1 MPNNITSVED
11 ASSSTVRI
19 SSKTSRYD
27 NDVKDF
33 LENQNGYI
41 VILSDDGLFVK
52 TVRTGVMRALGV
64 KLNCVEAVKDMEQAG
79 RSLREHLYLG
89 MPVLIFVDRILA
101 GRSTSD
107 FIRTTKSVFP
117 QAKLI
122 AMTYETT
129 KESLSLLYEIGVDHI
144 ITKPV
149 SVDTLIEKM
158 AGIIKPQSRIS
169 NLVQEARV
177 CLEQREIDKV
187 FSLCDELLKIKQRC
201 AAAHMLRGEALMLQG
216 NREKAIAEFEIA
228 HKYSPLYLEPLKR
241 LVEVYRESNEEAY
254 LSYMT
259 ILDYISPLNVE
270 RKYEIG
276 KCYARKRDIDSA
288 KKYFDEAITCEQC
301 EAAKR
306 LCSII
311 SDIASSVMEFSP
323 DIAAKYFEQYFVAKG
338 ENLSKD
344 DLVTFNKFGITLR
357 KQGKVREAIEN
368 YKKALQ
374 IDPDDTTILYNYGLA
389 CADGEQFKTAIE
401 CYEKALS
408 LNASFHKQAAVV
420 CNNIAYA
427 YIMVK
432 NNARAREFLATA
444 LEIDPRNTSS
454 QKLMDR
460 LM

>member
-64 KLNCVEAVKDMEQAG
+64 KLNCVEAVKDVEQAG

-201 AAAHMLRGEALMLQG
+201 ASAHMLRGEAFMLQG

-323 DIAAKYFEQYFVAKG
+323 DIAEKYFEQYFAAKG

-374 IDPDDTTILYNYGLA
+374 IDPGDTTILYNYGLA

-427 YIMVK
+427 YIMIK

>member
-1 MPNNITSVED
+1 MPNNISNMED
-11 ASSSTVRI
+11 TSSTVRI
-19 SSKTSRYD
+19 SSKTSRCD
-27 NDVKDF
+27 SDVKDF

-41 VILSDDGLFVK
+41 IILSDDALFVK

-64 KLNCVEAVKDMEQAG
+64 KLNCVEAVKDVEQAG

-89 MPVLIFVDRILA
+89 MPVLIIVDRILA

-107 FIRTTKSVFP
+107 FIRTTKSIFP

-169 NLVQEARV
+169 NLVQEARI

-187 FSLCDELLKIKQRC
+187 FTLCDELLKIKQRC
-201 AAAHMLRGEALMLQG
+201 AAAHMLRGEAFMLKG
-216 NREKAIAEFEIA
+216 TRDKAIAEFEIA

-241 LVEVYRESNEEAY
+241 LVEVYRENNEEAY

-276 KCYARKRDIDSA
+276 KCYARKKDMDSA

-306 LCSII
+306 LCTII

-323 DIAAKYFEQYFVAKG
+323 DIAAKYFEQYFAAKG

-344 DLVTFNKFGITLR
+344 DLVTFNRFGITLR

-368 YKKALQ
+368 YKKALH
-374 IDPDDTTILYNYGLA
+374 IDAEDTTILYNYGLA
-389 CADGEQFKTAIE
+389 CVDGEQFKTAIE

-408 LNASFHKQAAVV
+408 LEPSFHKQAAVV
-420 CNNIAYA
+420 CNNMAYA

-444 LEIDPRNTSS
+444 LEIDPQNASS
-454 QKLMDR
+454 QKLMER
-460 LM
+460 LK

>member
-169 NLVQEARV
+169 NLVQEARA

-187 FSLCDELLKIKQRC
+187 FSLCNELLKIKQRC
-201 AAAHMLRGEALMLQG
+201 ASAHMLRGEAFML
-216 NREKAIAEFEIA
+216 
-228 HKYSPLYLEPLKR
+228 
-241 LVEVYRESNEEAY
+241 
-254 LSYMT
+254 
-259 ILDYISPLNVE
+259 
-270 RKYEIG
+270 
-276 KCYARKRDIDSA
+276 
-288 KKYFDEAITCEQC
+288 
-301 EAAKR
+301 
-306 LCSII
+306 
-311 SDIASSVMEFSP
+311 
-323 DIAAKYFEQYFVAKG
+323 
-338 ENLSKD
+338 
-344 DLVTFNKFGITLR
+344 
-357 KQGKVREAIEN
+357 
-368 YKKALQ
+368 
-374 IDPDDTTILYNYGLA
+374 
-389 CADGEQFKTAIE
+389 
-401 CYEKALS
+401 
-408 LNASFHKQAAVV
+408 
-420 CNNIAYA
+420 
-427 YIMVK
+427 
-432 NNARAREFLATA
+432 
-444 LEIDPRNTSS
+444 
-454 QKLMDR
+454 
-460 LM
+460 